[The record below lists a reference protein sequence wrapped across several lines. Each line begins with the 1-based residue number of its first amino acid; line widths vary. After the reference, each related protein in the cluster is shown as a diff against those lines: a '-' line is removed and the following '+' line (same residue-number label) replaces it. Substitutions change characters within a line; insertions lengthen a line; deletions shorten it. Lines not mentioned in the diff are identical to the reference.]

1 MSKSSIGIGS
11 ADDSD
16 VIEFLAAV
24 TGVRRMISS
33 QIVPV
38 ARKWKISERAL
49 GILFLANIGLDRPGL
64 LIEFLNVL
72 PSTITMDIEKLV
84 EAKLVERKPLPTD
97 RRATRLAVTRRGL
110 KAQQEAFEQLRSYF
124 QSQASRVSLEELR
137 NCIDTLQKITA
148 DLEPAMP
155 PVPAQP

>member
-1 MSKSSIGIGS
+1 MSTSSTGIGS
-11 ADDSD
+11 ADDAD

-38 ARKWKISERAL
+38 ARKRKISERAL
-49 GILFLANIGLDRPGL
+49 GILFLANIGLDRPSL

-72 PSTITMDIEKLV
+72 PSTITADVEKLV
-84 EAKLVERKPLPTD
+84 EAKLIERKPLPTD

-110 KAQQEAFEQLRSYF
+110 NAQQEALGQLRSHF
-124 QSQASRVSLEELR
+124 QSRASRVSLEDLR
-137 NCIDTLQKITA
+137 SCIDTLQKITA

-155 PVPAQP
+155 PVRAQP